1 MIWYVNSKLNSGSS
15 DGLQTAFASLQQAL
29 DYAKA
34 GDTILIARRLRPRP
48 RCAGQHGT
56 RRKHYRR
63 SGRRLARTSLH
74 RFRGS
79 RRLLLDH
86 MQTPDRQVV
95 DLDGAEMHF
104 LGVAA
109 SAFAVASVNFCTLR
123 RSTLMSSTG
132 PRRFRTGKK
141 RSAKRWLQT

>member
-1 MIWYVNSKLNSGSS
+1 
-15 DGLQTAFASLQQAL
+15 
-29 DYAKA
+29 
-34 GDTILIARRLRPRP
+34 
-48 RCAGQHGT
+48 
-56 RRKHYRR
+56 
-63 SGRRLARTSLH
+63 
-74 RFRGS
+74 
-79 RRLLLDH
+79 

-123 RSTLMSSTG
+123 RSTLMFLAPAASTG